1 MVGICI
7 YIEKIAGKPV
17 FSRGNNE
24 LEHTKRYV
32 QKGNRIVGEKPDNW
46 GKKKEH
52 ISVGKI
58 LIIT

>member
-24 LEHTKRYV
+24 QEHTKRYV

-46 GKKKEH
+46 EKKK
-52 ISVGKI
+52 KR
-58 LIIT
+58 TY